1 MLEIVPIT
9 LKEANE
15 AEVSAG
21 GGRKRLTIQQEIQI
35 VDLAA
40 TYEELYAIPESQRLT
55 FYFGDYGQ
63 HFLLPGVTDE
73 QLEAVCKKALDVI
86 GLTEEEFLARE
97 GEFMYRNNIITA
109 MKGLV

>member
-1 MLEIVPIT
+1 V
-9 LKEANE
+9 N
-15 AEVSAG
+15 
-21 GGRKRLTIQQEIQI
+21 RKILL

-63 HFLLPGVTDE
+63 HFLLPDVTDE
-73 QLEAVCKKALDVI
+73 QLEAVCQKALAVM

-97 GEFMYRNNIITA
+97 DEFMYRGNIITA
-109 MKGLV
+109 MEGFS

>member
-1 MLEIVPIT
+1 M
-9 LKEANE
+9 
-15 AEVSAG
+15 
-21 GGRKRLTIQQEIQI
+21 TIQQEIQL

-63 HFLLPGVTDE
+63 HFILPGVTDE
-73 QLEAVCKKALDVI
+73 QLQAVCQKALEVM

-97 GEFMYRNNIITA
+97 KEFMYRKNIITA
-109 MKGLV
+109 LEGLV